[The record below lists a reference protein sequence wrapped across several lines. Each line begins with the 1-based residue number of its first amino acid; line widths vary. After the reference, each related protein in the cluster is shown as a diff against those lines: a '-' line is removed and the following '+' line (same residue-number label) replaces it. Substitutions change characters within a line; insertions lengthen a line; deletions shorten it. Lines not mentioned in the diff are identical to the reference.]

1 MPLFVWEARTSAGEI
16 RGGEL
21 AGVDE
26 VQVIEALRRRGL
38 RVTRVDRSARRG
50 APRLAEAPA
59 EALLPALR
67 QFLTLRTAGVG
78 AAEALELGARS
89 SRGAVARAL
98 HAAQLA
104 VESGAGVGEAF
115 AQHAATFGALAARSL
130 GEADARGLFDATL
143 AALIE
148 LLAKAD
154 AARLAVRAA
163 AVRTVA
169 AVAVLL
175 GGAAALSLVLVPA
188 VGGLYR
194 RLDLLPTGAAADVLA
209 VAPWLSL
216 GTGLFAAAVVVA
228 AALLAAFPSLRAG
241 ALGLTAGLAEAL
253 RRLALARFARALALL
268 ATAEAPRQ
276 VALELAGWEAGDREL
291 AEAAQRARAG
301 VAQGGEL
308 GAALAEA
315 GLPAGFARAVLAAD
329 RGGELAA
336 TLRRLAEAEED
347 AALQWL
353 SRRTGQVALVCYAAS
368 ATLAVTAALALAAP
382 LLRQG

>member
-21 AGVDE
+21 AGTDE

-38 RVTRVDRSARRG
+38 RVTRVDRSSRRG

-115 AQHAATFGALAARSL
+115 AQHATTLGALAARAL
-130 GEADARGLFDATL
+130 GESDARGLFDPTL

-154 AARLAVRAA
+154 ATRAAVRAA
-163 AVRTVA
+163 AMRTGIA
-169 AVAVLL
+169 AAVLL
-175 GGAAALSLVLVPA
+175 GSAAALSTVLVPA

-194 RLDLLPTGAAADVLA
+194 RLDLVPTGAAADVLA

-216 GTGLFAAAVVVA
+216 GTGLVAAAVVVA
-228 AALLAAFPSLRAG
+228 AALLAIFPSLRAG
-241 ALGLTAGLAEAL
+241 ALGLAAGLVEAW

-276 VALELAGWEAGDREL
+276 ITLELAAWEAGDREL

-336 TLRRLAEAEED
+336 TLRRLAELEED

-353 SRRTGQVALVCYAAS
+353 SRRTGRFARVCHAAS
-368 ATLAVTAALALAAP
+368 ITLAVTAALALAAP
-382 LLRQG
+382 LLRAA

>member
-38 RVTRVDRSARRG
+38 RVTRVDRSSRRG

-98 HAAQLA
+98 HGAQLA

-115 AQHAATFGALAARSL
+115 AQHATTLGGLAARAL
-130 GEADARGLFDATL
+130 GEADARGSFDQTL

-148 LLAKAD
+148 LLARAD
-154 AARLAVRAA
+154 ATRTAVRAA
-163 AVRTVA
+163 AMRTITA
-169 AVAVLL
+169 AAVLL
-175 GGAAALSLVLVPA
+175 GSAAALSTVLVPA

-194 RLDLLPTGAAADVLA
+194 RLDLVPTGAAADVLA

-216 GTGLFAAAVVVA
+216 GTGLVAAAVVVA
-228 AALLAAFPSLRAG
+228 AALLAIFPSLRAG
-241 ALGLTAGLAEAL
+241 ALGLAAGLVEAR

-276 VALELAGWEAGDREL
+276 VTLELAAWEAGDREL
-291 AEAAQRARAG
+291 AQAAQRARAG

-315 GLPAGFARAVLAAD
+315 GLPAGFARAVRAAD

-336 TLRRLAEAEED
+336 TLRRLAELEED

-353 SRRTGQVALVCYAAS
+353 SRRTGRFARVCHAAS
-368 ATLAVTAALALAAP
+368 ITLAVTAALALAAP
-382 LLRQG
+382 LLRAT

>member
-21 AGVDE
+21 AGADE

-38 RVTRVDRSARRG
+38 RVTRVDRGSRRG
-50 APRLAEAPA
+50 APHLAEAPA
-59 EALLPALR
+59 RALLPALR

-115 AQHAATFGALAARSL
+115 AQHPTTFGALAARAL
-130 GEADARGLFDATL
+130 GEADARGLFDPTL

-148 LLAKAD
+148 LLATAD
-154 AARLAVRAA
+154 AARAAVRAA
-163 AVRTVA
+163 AVRVSA
-169 AVAVLL
+169 AAAVLL
-175 GGAAALSLVLVPA
+175 AGGSALTAVLVPA

-194 RLDLLPTGAAADVLA
+194 RLDLVPTGAAADVLA

-216 GTGLFAAAVVVA
+216 GTGLAAAAVAVA
-228 AALLAAFPSLRAG
+228 ATLLAVFPSLRSG
-241 ALGLTAGLAEAL
+241 ALGLAAGLAETL

-291 AEAAQRARAG
+291 AEAAQRARLG

-315 GLPAGFARAVLAAD
+315 GLPAGFARAVQAAD
-329 RGGELAA
+329 RGADLAA
-336 TLRRLAEAEED
+336 TLRRLAGLEED
-347 AALQWL
+347 AALEWL
-353 SRRTGQVALVCYAAS
+353 SRKTGRLVVVFYAAF

-382 LLRQG
+382 LLR